1 MAATDIQTATPLRDR
16 LEPYIA
22 IIGPLVMILAVLV
35 YMGIIAPLFGS
46 EHALRY
52 FRATNFNLIMLDAAL
67 YMPMA
72 MAMTFVITQR
82 GIDLSIGSI
91 AALSCIC
98 MAFLIK
104 KYGFSVYVAMPIA
117 LALGALMGLINGL
130 IITRFK
136 VPDLIGT
143 LAMDLVYRGLALV
156 IAKGLVLSR
165 FPDVL
170 KGVGRGQITL
180 YEGPHPVTGED
191 WLVNIPVPVLI
202 GIATMVIG
210 WFILRKTYFGR
221 YTIAIGSS
229 PESAE
234 MTGISV
240 NRHKIHA
247 YVLCGFCAALAGIM
261 LTGKL
266 NAIQATSAPYFN
278 LHVIAAVVV
287 GGTSLFGGRA
297 SILGSFAGVLLLAMM
312 INALVTL
319 RIEFFWQSVA
329 SGVVIVSSVALYTWM
344 QQKDRDGS
352 GGWFASL
359 KTPDGKKL
367 LRLCAVILGAL
378 VVLWGIG
385 ALTAID
391 PNATG

>member
-1 MAATDIQTATPLRDR
+1 MATNIEPKSLQER
-16 LEPYIA
+16 LEPYLA
-22 IIGPLVMILAVLV
+22 IIGPMVMILAILLF
-35 YMGIIAPLFGS
+35 MGVAEPT
-46 EHALRY
+46 RY
-52 FRATNFNLIMLDAAL
+52 FRLSNLNLILLDAAL

-91 AALSCIC
+91 AALSGIL

-104 KYGFSVYVAMPIA
+104 QYAFPAWVALPIA
-117 LALGALMGLINGL
+117 IMLGATMGLINGL
-130 IITRFK
+130 VITRFK

-156 IAKGLVLSR
+156 IAKGLVLAR
-165 FPDVL
+165 FPDL
-170 KGVGRGQITL
+170 ITDVGRGKIP
-180 YEGPHPVTGED
+180 GFV
-191 WLVNIPVPVLI
+191 PVPVVI
-202 GIATMVIG
+202 GIATMIG
-210 WFILRKTYFGR
+210 GYWLLKKTYFGR
-221 YTIAIGSS
+221 YTVAIGSS
-229 PESAE
+229 PEAAE
-234 MTGISV
+234 MTGIAV
-240 NRHKIHA
+240 DRHKIYA
-247 YVLCGFCAALAGIM
+247 YVLMGAAAALAGVM

-297 SILGSFAGVLLLAMM
+297 SMLGSFAGVLLLSMM

-344 QQKDRDGS
+344 QKKDRDGS
-352 GGWFASL
+352 RGLLAGL
-359 KTPDGKKL
+359 MTPEGQKL
-367 LRLCAVILGAL
+367 MRFSAAL
-378 VVLWGIG
+378 IGVLIALLAIG
-385 ALTAID
+385 ALLAGN
-391 PNATG
+391 PVPSG

>member
-1 MAATDIQTATPLRDR
+1 MSAAMTNTEQKTIMDR
-16 LEPYIA
+16 LEPYLA
-22 IIGPLVMILAVLV
+22 FIGPMVMILAILIF
-35 YMGIIAPLFGS
+35 MGIAEP
-46 EHALRY
+46 ARY
-52 FRATNFNLIMLDAAL
+52 FRLTNLNLILLDAAL

-91 AALSCIC
+91 AALSAIL

-104 KYGFSVYVAMPIA
+104 QYGFPAWVAVP
-117 LALGALMGLINGL
+117 LAIVLGALMGLINGL
-130 IITRFK
+130 VITRFK

-156 IAKGLVLSR
+156 IAKGLVLAR
-165 FPDVL
+165 FPEL
-170 KGVGRGQITL
+170 ITEIGRGQIP
-180 YEGPHPVTGED
+180 GF
-191 WLVNIPVPVLI
+191 IPVPVVLGLI
-202 GIATMVIG
+202 TMAIG
-210 WFILRKTYFGR
+210 YVVLTRTYFGR
-221 YTIAIGSS
+221 YTIAIGSN
-229 PESAE
+229 PEASE
-234 MTGISV
+234 MTGV
-240 NRHKIHA
+240 AVDRHKIYA
-247 YVLCGFCAALAGIM
+247 YVLMGAAAAMAGVM

-297 SILGSFAGVLLLAMM
+297 SMLGSLAGVLLLSMM

-344 QQKDRDGS
+344 QKKDRDGAH
-352 GGWFASL
+352 G
-359 KTPDGKKL
+359 L
-367 LRLCAVILGAL
+367 LAGLRSKEAQRLIRFSAAL
-378 VVLWGIG
+378 IG
-385 ALTAID
+385 ALILLLALGAGL
-391 PNATG
+391 ATEPSPSG

>member
-1 MAATDIQTATPLRDR
+1 MSTTAKPINER

-22 IIGPLVMILAVLV
+22 IIGPMVMILAIL
-35 YMGIIAPLFGS
+35 LFMAVV
-46 EHALRY
+46 EPARY
-52 FRATNFNLIMLDAAL
+52 FRASNLNLILLDAAL

-91 AALSCIC
+91 AALSGIL

-104 KYGFSVYVAMPIA
+104 QYGFSVYVAVPIA
-117 LALGALMGLINGL
+117 ITLGALMGLINGL
-130 IITRFK
+130 IITRLN

-143 LAMDLVYRGLALV
+143 LAMDLVYRGFALV
-156 IAKGLVLSR
+156 IAKGLVLAR
-165 FPDVL
+165 FPDFL
-170 KGVGRGQITL
+170 TDIGRGQIP
-180 YEGPHPVTGED
+180 GFVP
-191 WLVNIPVPVLI
+191 IPVLI
-202 GIATMVIG
+202 GTAIMIAGYVLLT
-210 WFILRKTYFGR
+210 RSYFGR
-221 YTIAIGSS
+221 YTIAIGSN
-229 PESAE
+229 PEAAE
-234 MTGISV
+234 LTGISV
-240 NRHKIHA
+240 KRHKVYA
-247 YVLCGFCAALAGIM
+247 YVLCGACAAIGGIL

-297 SILGSFAGVLLLAMM
+297 SIIGSFAGVLLLSMM

-344 QQKDRDGS
+344 QKKDRDGA
-352 GGWFASL
+352 GGIFAGL
-359 KTPDGKKL
+359 NTPDGQKMLRFSAL
-367 LRLCAVILGAL
+367 LIGLLIALLAVGGLFSGN
-378 VVLWGIG
+378 
-385 ALTAID
+385 
-391 PNATG
+391 PNPSG